1 MQIENID
8 FYYLSMPVV
17 TLEGDGSQDVLLVRV
32 SAGGHHG
39 WGECEAS
46 PLVSIAAAFCPRSH
60 GACQPVSSAV
70 LGAKLDSVKDIK
82 DINNNVREAGLD
94 LLQTDHTLSGIDI
107 ALWDLLARKEKIPVW
122 VLMGAKLNLP
132 KLPYASVLFGQT
144 PEETYNKAKKIRQ
157 TGFKAAKFG
166 WNGFGKGTV
175 EEDRPHLKAAREGLG
190 DEAKLMIDVGTVWID
205 KVEAAYE
212 RIEMFEQHRITWLEE
227 PFLSG
232 ATNCYAQLA
241 ERGSAIPLAGGEGAH
256 NFWMAK
262 QLIDFGKISFVQID
276 TGRVGG
282 ITTAREVANYANS
295 RGVKYVNHTFTSSL
309 ALSASL
315 QPYVDLNDSYLA
327 EYPIE
332 LKPVSR
338 DLTAESLIPDEE
350 GYIKAPDRDGLGM
363 TPQAETIKKYLKQ
376 VRIEVDGSVLYETPP
391 VWE

>member
-1 MQIENID
+1 MRIENID
-8 FYYLSMPVV
+8 FYYLSMPVI

-70 LGAKLDSVKDIK
+70 LGAELSSVKDIES
-82 DINNNVREAGLD
+82 INSNVREVGLD

-107 ALWDLLARKEKIPVW
+107 ALWDLLARKEGLPVW
-122 VLMGAKLNLP
+122 ALMGAKVNLP

-144 PEETYNKAKKIRQ
+144 PEETYHKASKIRLG
-157 TGFKAAKFG
+157 GFRAAKFG

-175 EEDRPHLKAAREGLG
+175 EEDYHHLMAAREGLG
-190 DEAKLMIDVGTVWID
+190 QDAKLMIDVGTVWLD
-205 KVEAAYE
+205 KVDEAFD
-212 RIEMFEQHRITWLEE
+212 RILIMEQHRVTWLEE

-232 ATNCYAQLA
+232 ATDCYAQLA
-241 ERGSAIPLAGGEGAH
+241 EKCPAIPLAGGEGAH

-262 QLIDFGKISFVQID
+262 QLIDFGKLGFIQID
-276 TGRVGG
+276 TGRIGG
-282 ITTAREVANYANS
+282 ITTAREVAKYARA

-315 QPYVDLNDSYLA
+315 QPYVDLSESDVA

-338 DLTAESLIPDEE
+338 DLTAESLTPDEQ
-350 GYIKAPDRDGLGM
+350 GYIKAPDREGLGM
-363 TPQAETIKKYLKQ
+363 TPQAETIRKYLKQ
-376 VRIEVDGSVLYETPP
+376 VRIEVDGQVLYETPD
-391 VWE
+391 VWD

>member
-8 FYYLSMPVV
+8 FYYLSMPVI

-32 SAGGHHG
+32 SAGGYHG

-70 LGAKLDSVKDIK
+70 LGATFNTVKDIEI
-82 DINNNVREAGLD
+82 INNNVREVGLD

-107 ALWDLLARKEKIPVW
+107 ALWDLLARKEQLPVW
-122 VLMGAKLNLP
+122 ALMGAKVNLP
-132 KLPYASVLFGQT
+132 KLPYASVLFGQS
-144 PEETYNKAKKIRQ
+144 PEETFNKAIKIRQ
-157 TGFKAAKFG
+157 AGFRAAKFG
-166 WNGFGKGTV
+166 WNAFGKGSV
-175 EEDRPHLKAAREGLG
+175 EADHQHLKAAREGLG
-190 DEAKLMIDVGTVWID
+190 EDAKLMVDVGTVWID

-212 RIEMFEQHRITWLEE
+212 RIQIMEQYRITWLEE

-232 ATNCYAQLA
+232 ATDCYAQLA
-241 ERGSAIPLAGGEGAH
+241 ERSQNVPLAGGEGAH

-262 QLIDFGKISFVQID
+262 QLIDYGKISFIQID
-276 TGRVGG
+276 TGRIGG
-282 ITTAREVANYANS
+282 ITTAREVANYAKTL
-295 RGVKYVNHTFTSSL
+295 GVKYVNHTFTSSL

-315 QPYVDLNDSYLA
+315 QPYVDFNESNLA

-338 DLTAESLIPDEE
+338 DLTAESLLPDED
-350 GYIKAPDRDGLGM
+350 GYIKAPDEDGLGM
-363 TPQAETIKKYLKQ
+363 TPRVETIRKYLKQ
-376 VRIEVDGSVLYETPP
+376 VRIEVDGLLLYETPD